1 MVNDEAR
8 TGKSAAWGVSAAV
21 AAAGAVALWQAAHER
36 ESHFPIWPFWV
47 AAATG
52 AVLLYLC
59 FATVWNW
66 FPVRRPTL
74 PLPPPPIEESLQKAL
89 NVQKSQCQAAGRP
102 YYTLDTLLTLLAVA
116 NGRAARCFDI
126 VKPGWATEV
135 RTRLH
140 EHAAEL
146 KNEGFVPFEWTER
159 PEVQEAQAAAKRS
172 QARAVTDVHLLL
184 GVLDTPSNTLTDLEK
199 TYGDNVSQLRTAA
212 TKAAAQRAVSPT
224 PGVGDAA
231 NNTI

>member
-1 MVNDEAR
+1 MGSLGSRRRSRCRRALAGGPRARIPFSDLAILGRRSHWRCVVVSLLCDGVELVPGEAADPAAP
-8 TGKSAAWGVSAAV
+8 SA
-21 AAAGAVALWQAAHER
+21 
-36 ESHFPIWPFWV
+36 
-47 AAATG
+47 
-52 AVLLYLC
+52 
-59 FATVWNW
+59 
-66 FPVRRPTL
+66 
-74 PLPPPPIEESLQKAL
+74 PIEESLQKAL